1 MKRKTEYET
10 LCNLWEKMQT
20 SNKPEVLVNEANAIV
35 ADYMLKNQFIA
46 PQMWPLIDFFEQ
58 ANTVIKSKKLPV
70 TQTEVT
76 Q

>member
-20 SNKPEVLVNEANAIV
+20 SNKPEIIASKAI
-35 ADYMLKNQFIA
+35 AIINNHMLKNESIS
-46 PQMWPLIDFFEQ
+46 PEMWPLIDFFEQ
-58 ANTVIKSKKLPV
+58 ADTVLKSKKLPV

>member
-1 MKRKTEYET
+1 MNHKTEYKT

-20 SNKPEVLVNEANAIV
+20 ANKPEVLVNEANAIV

-46 PQMWPLIDFFEQ
+46 PQMWTLIDFFEQ
-58 ANTVIKSKKLPV
+58 ADTVLKSKKVPV

>member
-35 ADYMLKNQFIA
+35 SDYMLKNQFIA
-46 PQMWPLIDFFEQ
+46 PKMWPLIDFFEQ
-58 ANTVIKSKKLPV
+58 VDTVLKSKKVPV